1 MSTAAFAGLS
11 GRLFES
17 KAHADDLRDYLKLNV
32 SAFPSLEFNSGSAI
46 VSFNNGA
53 TQFLI
58 NRESDVDYYV
68 LDPHCTHQGYIV
80 DPYSIVTNSI
90 YCQNHSSQYDIRGHV
105 IHGPAVND
113 LNRYGAQFDGVST
126 LTIEV
131 PGFVHR
137 IYETAVQSATAGNTR
152 LRITFPAV
160 AGGQYQVRHSPTLTD
175 PFEIVAFSKTASGV
189 ADRTI
194 FNGTG
199 AVASVYVDSIGD
211 TGFYTLE
218 LLISQLA

>member
-17 KAHADDLRDYLKLNV
+17 TAHAGDLRDRLRLDV

-53 TQFLI
+53 TQFMI
-58 NRESDVDYYV
+58 NRESEVDFYV
-68 LDPHCTHQGYIV
+68 LDPLCTHMGCRV

-90 YCQNHSSQYDIRGHV
+90 FCPCHSSQYDIHGHV
-105 IHGPAVND
+105 IHGPAAND
-113 LNRYGAQFDGVST
+113 LNAFTAQFDGVST
-126 LTIEV
+126 LTVEV

-199 AVASVYVDSIGD
+199 AVASVYVDSIEEI
-211 TGFYTLE
+211 GFYTLE